1 MSETMKHYLRDFIY
15 ILKEEHQKL
24 KEESNNTEFDEGSKF
39 AYYRILEM
47 MKNQADSF
55 DIDLELIGFYDYEKY
70 IKTNE
75 GTGHNK
81 R

>member
-1 MSETMKHYLRDFIY
+1 MSETIKHYLRDFIY

-24 KEESNNTEFDEGSKF
+24 KEQSNNSEFDEGSKF
-39 AYYRILEM
+39 TYYKVLEL
-47 MKNQADSF
+47 MKNQAESF
-55 DIDLELIGFYDYEKY
+55 DIDLELIGFHDYEKY
-70 IKTNE
+70 IKANE